1 MGITAE
7 RPVVEA
13 LPVRRAA
20 LEMTAKERRKHKR
33 YFIKALLR
41 LAEAGEYSNI
51 TLEAI
56 NLSAGGL
63 FFRSNTKI
71 NIGDEINLLFSLPGF
86 SKPIEV
92 RCKAVHS
99 VETVPGKQYFVG
111 VEFQEIKGTSRKE
124 LQKFLAEKFGGGPAK
139 A

>member
-1 MGITAE
+1 MF
-7 RPVVEA
+7 
-13 LPVRRAA
+13 PVRWAA
-20 LEMTAKERRKHKR
+20 PTMTAKERRKQKR
-33 YFIKALLR
+33 YYIKALLR

-71 NIGDEINLLFSLPGF
+71 DVGAELNLLFSLPDF

-92 RCKAVHS
+92 RCTSVHS

-111 VEFQEIKGTSRKE
+111 VEFQEIKGTTRKE
-124 LQKFLAEKFGGGPAK
+124 LQKFLEEKFGGGKIK